1 MSKPATNNIGLD
13 ESMESFRFDVQQRLE
28 RMALSL
34 SLLQDKE
41 SLYAWEH
48 RQMMH
53 LYQSVLRTIEER
65 HAQAKIA
72 REEPLPPVDKH
83 GLEIHF

>member
-1 MSKPATNNIGLD
+1 MSKPVTNNIGLD
-13 ESMESFRFDVQQRLE
+13 ETMEAFRFDVQQRLE

-34 SLLQDKE
+34 SMLQDKE

-48 RQMMH
+48 RQMIH
-53 LYQSVLRTIEER
+53 LYQSVLNTIKDR

-72 REEPLPPVDKH
+72 REEPLPAVDSR
-83 GLEIHF
+83 GIEIHF